1 MPTAVT
7 ALPGTRGCA
16 RGRWSGWSP
25 APRLDP
31 DIKNYFQDSSI
42 GARRAGGEARFEA
55 LTTFSCAQPAE
66 SCNAL
71 ETRRVLGTALMP
83 RAPAPPGPTFRSLFT
98 PGYLHISHLS
108 FRPAAPRPPRTRH
121 TQHARQ
127 DRPGRHVSCH
137 RTPGRLTFKSVG
149 HAECPHT
156 ITLPHGEFLNMTS
169 T

>member
-1 MPTAVT
+1 MARVT
-7 ALPGTRGCA
+7 FLNRADGGYRVTRDPGLRKVA
-16 RGRWSGWSP
+16 RADAGGWSP

-83 RAPAPPGPTFRSLFT
+83 RAPARPGPTFRSLFT
-98 PGYLHISHLS
+98 HITFIISARGPTATPHAPHAARSSGPTGSSRLS
-108 FRPAAPRPPRTRH
+108 SPCS
-121 TQHARQ
+121 
-127 DRPGRHVSCH
+127 GRFAFN
-137 RTPGRLTFKSVG
+137 L
-149 HAECPHT
+149 
-156 ITLPHGEFLNMTS
+156 
-169 T
+169 